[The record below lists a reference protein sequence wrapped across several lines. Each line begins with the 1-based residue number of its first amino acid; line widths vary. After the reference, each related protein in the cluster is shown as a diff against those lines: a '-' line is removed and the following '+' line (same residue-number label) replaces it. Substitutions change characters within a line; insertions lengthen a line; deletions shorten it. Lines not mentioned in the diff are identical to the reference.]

1 MLQVILYIK
10 LENIYKRWK
19 LVVNLIIKYNGDNQ
33 LIEAKLGKLYQ
44 EPSPVVEDLDEEN
57 TRHAVD
63 DNNLTLKGI
72 FCSDQDL
79 EEQ

>member
-1 MLQVILYIK
+1 M
-10 LENIYKRWK
+10 
-19 LVVNLIIKYNGDNQ
+19 
-33 LIEAKLGKLYQ
+33 IEAKLGKLYQ